1 MPFSN
6 WGGSLDRI
14 SDEHLLELARKASLK
29 AYSPYSRFPV
39 GAALLSSDGTVFTGC
54 NIENASY
61 GLTICAERVA
71 LFKAVSEGVK
81 DFVTLAL
88 WTEKPSWPCG
98 ACLQCLAEF
107 APNLRVIRL
116 GEAGIEERTLKEL
129 LPLAFHLPVSAENDK
144 E

>member
-1 MPFSN
+1 M
-6 WGGSLDRI
+6 
-14 SDEHLLELARKASLK
+14 SDDHLLELARKASFK
-29 AYSPYSRFPV
+29 AHSPYSGFPV
-39 GAALLSSDGTVFTGC
+39 GAALLSRDGAVFTGC

-88 WTEKPSWPCG
+88 WAEKPSWPCG

-107 APNLRVIRL
+107 APDLRVIRL
-116 GEAGIEERTLKEL
+116 GEEGVEERALKEL
-129 LPLAFHLPVSAENDK
+129 LPLAFHLPASSRG
-144 E
+144 

>member
-14 SDEHLLELARKASLK
+14 SDDQLLKLAREASLK
-29 AYSPYSRFPV
+29 AHAPYSAFPV

-81 DFVTLAL
+81 DFDTLAL
-88 WTEKPSWPCG
+88 WAEKPSWPCG

-107 APNLRVIRL
+107 APDLRVIRL
-116 GEAGIEERTLKEL
+116 GEAGVEERSLKEL
-129 LPLAFHLPVSAENDK
+129 LPLAFHLPSATEN
-144 E
+144 ERE

>member
-1 MPFSN
+1 M
-6 WGGSLDRI
+6 DRI
-14 SDEHLLELARKASLK
+14 SDEHLLELAKKASIN
-29 AYSPYSRFPV
+29 AYAPYSGFPV
-39 GAALLSSDGTVFTGC
+39 GAALLGSDGTVFTGC

>member
-1 MPFSN
+1 MPFSDR
-6 WGGSLDRI
+6 GGSLDRI

-29 AYSPYSRFPV
+29 AYSPYSRFPM

-107 APNLRVIRL
+107 TPNLRVIRL